1 MSGASRANQDKAEG
15 LILQGSG
22 DVSTNGSPQVRIG
35 DKVMGHGKG
44 DHGLPK
50 MAEGSSTVFVN
61 GIGASR
67 AGDKATC
74 GHPATGSSTVFIG
87 G

>member
-15 LILQGSG
+15 LIIQGSG

-35 DKVMGHGKG
+35 DKVMGHGRG
-44 DHGLPK
+44 EHSLPT
-50 MAEGSSTVFVN
+50 MAEGSTTVLVN
-61 GIGASR
+61 GIGACR

-74 GHPATGSSTVFIG
+74 GHPATGSGTVFIG
-87 G
+87 